1 MEIGIVD
8 VRTFEN
14 YMYVGSSIWKRGK
27 RSDKAQ
33 KNAIENKD
41 DVAFHFS
48 SLLKLDFEKLH
59 CLPTSIRPLSHCK
72 YDPVTQANLVN
83 ILMKISTAPSYA

>member
-1 MEIGIVD
+1 MVKE
-8 VRTFEN
+8 
-14 YMYVGSSIWKRGK
+14 
-27 RSDKAQ
+27 SDKAQ
-33 KNAIENKD
+33 KNAIENND

-59 CLPTSIRPLSHCK
+59 CLPTPIRSLSHCK

-83 ILMKISTAPSYA
+83 ILTKNSIASSYA